1 MRRSLVVALIALAA
15 CVLLAGCKVD
25 TTLTIDVDDDGSG
38 TVRVRVALDADA
50 VQNAQAGGGMLEDR
64 LRLGDLQAAGWTVS
78 PWRRD
83 PDGSASISLRKG
95 FANADELA
103 RVVGELNGDTG
114 PLRGIRLDRDQG
126 LLFTDY
132 KVSGDADLSQLTADV
147 ANDPELVAQL
157 TAQRVDIAQIDQR
170 LTQQINDAFRLRI
183 RLVFPG
189 GEVQEVRPEPG
200 KKVSLAASSSQLD
213 TTRALFLAG
222 AVGLGVLGIVVL
234 VGGELRRRHRRPRG
248 RPAS

>member
-1 MRRSLVVALIALAA
+1 MRRRLVVLVALAA
-15 CVLLAGCKVD
+15 CLLLAGCKVD
-25 TTLTIDVDDDGSG
+25 ATLTIDVDDDGSG
-38 TVRVRVALDADA
+38 TVRIRIALDAEA

-64 LRLGDLQAAGWTVS
+64 VRLGDLQAAGWAVS
-78 PWRRD
+78 PWRRA
-83 PDGSASISLRKG
+83 PDGSASISLRKE
-95 FANADELA
+95 FANADDLA
-103 RVVGELNGDTG
+103 RVVGELNGEDG
-114 PLRGIRLDRDQG
+114 PLRGVKLDRDQG
-126 LLFTDY
+126 LLFTEY
-132 KVSGDADLSQLTADV
+132 KVRGDADLSQLTADV
-147 ANDPELVAQL
+147 AADPELVAQL

-170 LTQQINDAFRLRI
+170 LAQQINDAFRLRI

-213 TTRALFLAG
+213 TTRALFLAA

-248 RPAS
+248 RPTG